1 MTTSSVVTMA
11 NDTGQRYFS
20 TRLCGEGKPIDVPV
34 RAHLLD
40 ARTVGELDHYQPRWE
55 VLA

>member
-1 MTTSSVVTMA
+1 MA

-20 TRLCGEGKPIDVPV
+20 TRLCGEGKPIEVPV

-40 ARTVGELDHYQPRWE
+40 ARTVGELDRYQPRWE